1 VDYDDVMP
9 RVILISIDGLAH
21 FYWNDPAARM
31 PELRGLAERGAVAD
45 GMATVFVSTT
55 WPSHVS
61 LVTGVSP
68 RAHGVVSNHI
78 LNRATAGA
86 EDFTGDPVYDAAD
99 LVQAPTIY
107 DRAHAA
113 GLRTAAIDWPATR
126 RAASLDFNLPFF
138 KNQEIFE
145 AHTAPAVWKELADL
159 GYPIERQGEWAEL
172 PRRFLKDAMVAD
184 LAIDVLR
191 RHTPDVL
198 LVHFLCA
205 DSHQHLYG
213 PRSPEAYW
221 AIAYIDGLVGRV
233 LAALGADGLDRT
245 SVVVVSDH
253 GFLPVTRE
261 IRPNVRL
268 RRRGVLRLDAAGALA
283 HAQARFVM
291 NHGAGWVY
299 ALDGDRARMARD
311 LRPELAALEGV
322 SAVWTPD
329 EYAPLG
335 LPTPDENPRAGDLLL
350 EAAPGFMLSDE
361 MRGDD
366 EHGPPRYRG
375 THGQRP
381 MHADNR
387 ALFIAAGRGLR
398 RGGRLGPITS
408 RDVAPT
414 LATLLDLPAAPAEG
428 RTLTEILS

>member
-1 VDYDDVMP
+1 VP
-9 RVILISIDGLAH
+9 RLLLISIDGLAH
-21 FYWNDPAARM
+21 FYWSDPLARM
-31 PELRGLAERGAVAD
+31 PVLRGLAERGAVAD
-45 GMATVFVSTT
+45 GMATVFISTT

-61 LVTGVSP
+61 LVTGVGP
-68 RAHGVVSNHI
+68 RAHGVVANHI
-78 LNRATAGA
+78 LNRATGRA

-99 LVQAPTIY
+99 LVKAPTIY

-126 RAASLDFNLPFF
+126 HAASLDFNLPFF
-138 KNQEIFE
+138 KNQQIFE
-145 AHTAPAVWKELADL
+145 THTAPAVWAELREL

-184 LAIDVLR
+184 LAADVLR
-191 RHTPDVL
+191 RHAPDML

-233 LAALGADGLDRT
+233 LAALGGEGLDRT

-268 RRRGVLRLDAAGALA
+268 RRRGLLRLDAAGNLA
-283 HAQARFVM
+283 DAEARFVM

-299 ALDGDRARMARD
+299 AVGDGDRARLARD
-311 LRPELAALEGV
+311 LRGELAGLEGV
-322 SAVWTPD
+322 SAVWTPE
-329 EYAPLG
+329 EYGALG
-335 LPTPDENPRAGDLLL
+335 LPTPAENPRAGDLLL
-350 EAAPGFMLSDE
+350 EAEPGYFMVDQMTGEEEL
-361 MRGDD
+361 
-366 EHGPPRYRG
+366 GPPRYRG

-381 MHADNR
+381 HHPDNHA
-387 ALFIAAGRGLR
+387 LLVAAGRGIK
-398 RGGRLGPITS
+398 RGATLGRITS

-414 LATLLDLPAAPAEG
+414 LATLLGLPPVASEG
-428 RTLTEILS
+428 RTLTEILA

>member
-1 VDYDDVMP
+1 MYYHRPVP
-9 RVILISIDGLAH
+9 RLVLISIDGLAH
-21 FYWNDPAARM
+21 FYWGDAAARM
-31 PELRGLAERGAVAD
+31 PVLRGLAEHGATAD

-61 LVTGVSP
+61 LVTGVGP

-78 LNRATAGA
+78 LNRATGGA

-99 LVQAPTIY
+99 LVLAPTIY

-138 KNQEIFE
+138 KSQQVFE
-145 AHTAPAVWKELADL
+145 AHTAPAVWKELAQL

-191 RHTPDVL
+191 RHAPDVL

-233 LAALGADGLDRT
+233 LASLGPDGLDRT

-268 RRRGVLRLDAAGALA
+268 RRRGVLSLDAGGGLA

-299 ALDGDRARMARD
+299 ALEGDRARLARD

-329 EYAPLG
+329 EYAALG
-335 LPTPDENPRAGDLLL
+335 LPTPDENPRSGDLLL

-381 MHADNR
+381 LHADNR
-387 ALFIAAGRGLR
+387 ALFLAAGRGLK
-398 RGGRLGPITS
+398 RGVRLPPITS

-414 LATLLDLPAAPAEG
+414 LTTLLELPPAPAEG
-428 RTLTEILS
+428 RALTEALG

>member
-1 VDYDDVMP
+1 
-9 RVILISIDGLAH
+9 
-21 FYWNDPAARM
+21 
-31 PELRGLAERGAVAD
+31 
-45 GMATVFVSTT
+45 
-55 WPSHVS
+55 
-61 LVTGVSP
+61 
-68 RAHGVVSNHI
+68 VVSNHI
-78 LNRATAGA
+78 LNRASARP
-86 EDFTGDPVYDAAD
+86 EDLTGDPVYDAAD
-99 LVQAPTIY
+99 LVSAPTIY

-126 RAASLDFNLPFF
+126 HAASLDFNLPFF
-138 KNQEIFE
+138 KSQPIFE
-145 AHTAPAVWKELADL
+145 AHTAPAVWAELAQL
-159 GYPIERQGEWAEL
+159 GYPVERQGDWAEL

-191 RHTPDVL
+191 RHAPDLL

-221 AIAYIDGLVGRV
+221 AIAYIDDLVGRV
-233 LAALGADGLDRT
+233 LTALGPDGLDRT

-261 IRPNVRL
+261 VRPNVRL
-268 RRRGVLRLDAAGALA
+268 RRRGVLRVDADGTLA

-299 ALDGDRARMARD
+299 ALDGDPARLARD
-311 LRPELAALEGV
+311 LRAELASLEGV
-322 SAVWTPD
+322 AAVWTPD
-329 EYAPLG
+329 EYAALG
-335 LPTPDENPRAGDLLL
+335 LPTPDANPRAGDLLL

-366 EHGPPRYRG
+366 ELGSPRYRG

-381 MHADNR
+381 VHADNH
-387 ALFIAAGRGLR
+387 AVFLAAGRGIAR
-398 RGGRLGPITS
+398 EVRTGPITS

-414 LATLLDLPAAPAEG
+414 LATLLELPPAPAEG
-428 RTLTEILS
+428 RVLTEILG